1 MTGFAGISSTNLRPK
16 ATERLRHFIRRLV
29 LSASFNVKI
38 SARIIGVR
46 VGTESVDGIFIM
58 RESQHYE

>member
-16 ATERLRHFIRRLV
+16 ATERLSYFIRLV
-29 LSASFNVKI
+29 LSASFNVKV